1 MNSAPKKYFIS
12 IIIIISGLLLLLAS
26 VLFLG
31 LTTTGSSY
39 ITNRFLSGL
48 VQDRQ
53 VDWKKN
59 EGNLVS
65 GITYENVEVHDLD
78 WFPIPN
84 ILRAQKITISL
95 SGFSWKEAF
104 IDIDHARLILPN
116 ADPIIVSGQMQSGI
130 LNFNL
135 YSKTFSLDQIRPL
148 ITSARFSNISGEL
161 SEIDLVVTGSIYEP
175 QASGAFRI
183 EKASK
188 DGFSI
193 AKTNCTLDLAIKTT
207 PIGRGLFGSV
217 LLSEGTASGQ
227 KTAKITLQKGRV
239 IFDGNPLKPSFNIK
253 ASSRVER
260 TKMEITLTG
269 TLEQPNLQIIS
280 DPPLSKERAL
290 VALATNKTWKASN
303 QLFETGTVTPEM
315 TREFL
320 DYFFF
325 PNTGSTFAQRF
336 GLTELSVT
344 FTEGTKGLSAGK
356 AILPRLQGTYEVQS
370 QQKQNSPPNITQ
382 KIGGEFLV
390 TDSLSVEAKKEIKR
404 QDPLP
409 NPLERPEDEIFLKYK
424 KTF

>member
-1 MNSAPKKYFIS
+1 MNASKKNHRIILLFIL
-12 IIIIISGLLLLLAS
+12 GTVLALLSS
-26 VLFLG
+26 VLFVG
-31 LTTTGSSY
+31 FTNTGSAL
-39 ITNRFLSGL
+39 ITNSFLSSL
-48 VQDRQ
+48 AQNRP

-59 EGNLVS
+59 EGNLAN

-84 ILRAQKITISL
+84 ILRAQKITVSL
-95 SGFSWKEAF
+95 NGFSWKEAF

-116 ADPIIVSGQMQSGI
+116 ADPIIVSGQMRSGT
-130 LNFNL
+130 LHFNL
-135 YSKTFSLDQIRPL
+135 YSKTFSLDQIKPL

-161 SEIDLVVTGSIYEP
+161 SEIDLVVTGSIFEP
-175 QASGAFRI
+175 QVSGAFSV

-193 AKTNCTLDLAIKTT
+193 AKTDCTVDLAIKTT

-227 KTAKITLQKGRV
+227 KTAKVTLQKGRV
-239 IFDGNPLKPSFNIK
+239 LFDGNPLKPSFNIK

-280 DPPLSKERAL
+280 DPPLSKEQAL

-303 QLFETGTVTPEM
+303 QLFETGTVSPEM

-325 PNTGSTFAQRF
+325 SNTGSTFAQRF

-344 FTEGTKGLSAGK
+344 FTENARGLSAGK
-356 AILPRLQGTYEVQS
+356 ALLPRLQGTYEVQS
-370 QQKQNSPPNITQ
+370 QQKQNSPPSITQ
-382 KIGGEFLV
+382 KIGGELQV
-390 TDSLSVEAKKEIKR
+390 TDGLSVEAKKELRR
-404 QDPLP
+404 QDPLLG
-409 NPLERPEDEIFLKYK
+409 PLERPEDEIYLKYK
-424 KTF
+424 KAF